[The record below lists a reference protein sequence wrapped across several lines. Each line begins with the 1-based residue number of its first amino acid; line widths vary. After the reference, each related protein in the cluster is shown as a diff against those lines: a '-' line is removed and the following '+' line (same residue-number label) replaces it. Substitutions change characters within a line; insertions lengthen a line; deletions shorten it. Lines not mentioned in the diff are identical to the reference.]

1 MRLAQILCG
10 NIIESFSK
18 LKLMKDEVADLLVLL
33 TTTNKTLLV

>member
-1 MRLAQILCG
+1 MWLEQILYG

-18 LKLMKDEVADLLVLL
+18 LKLMKNEVADLLVLL